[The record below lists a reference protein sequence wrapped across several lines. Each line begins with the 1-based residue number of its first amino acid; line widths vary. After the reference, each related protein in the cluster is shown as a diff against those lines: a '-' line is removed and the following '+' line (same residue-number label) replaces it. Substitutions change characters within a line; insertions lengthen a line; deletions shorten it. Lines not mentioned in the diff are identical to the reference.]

1 MIASEFDGTAG
12 GGRIVLRPNRSWS
25 WRANVCLL
33 GTLMIVSGGIGTV
46 LALKGLWPVLPFTA
60 AEGLVLLGCLYYCVR
75 RTHTQEVL
83 TFSPDYLLFESG
95 VGRPRTRRLF
105 QRYFTRVFVRPAAH
119 PWHQQRIALCCR
131 DQELEI
137 GSFLTSE
144 EKEDLIAALREMI
157 HRLESL
163 PPASRSRQ

>member
-1 MIASEFDGTAG
+1 MIATEFDTSAPS
-12 GGRIVLRPNRSWS
+12 GRIVLRPNRSWS

-33 GTLMIVSGGIGTV
+33 GTLMIVSGSAGTA
-46 LALKGLWPVLPFTA
+46 LALQGLWPILPFTLL
-60 AEGLVLLGCLYYCVR
+60 EGLVLLGCRYYCVR

-83 TFSPDYLLFESG
+83 TFSPDHLLFESG

-105 QRYFTRVFVRPAAH
+105 QRYFTRVFVRPPAH
-119 PWHQQRIALCCR
+119 PWYRQRIALRCR

-144 EKEDLIAALREMI
+144 EKDDLIAALREMI
-157 HRLESL
+157 HRLES
-163 PPASRSRQ
+163 PSPASRPRQ